1 MPLHEANLRTLRQ
14 TASNDFWPLR
24 QDSFPCITRTFS
36 AERVN
41 LLAPRK
47 LLKLLYQLTLRDVR
61 ARFSESILGS
71 VWLLLSP
78 LVQLGVFTIVFGQL
92 LPRPVGADRSASYGC
107 FLALG
112 LWPWLMFSDAI
123 LQGSAAISKNANMV
137 KKIAFPRTALV
148 HAAVTGAFLIHGSGF
163 LAVLVVLTLAG
174 QPISASGL
182 LSTMAYLICLYGI
195 ALGAAALFGGLQT
208 AIRDIDHALPS
219 GLTLLYFL
227 TPNSL
232 PLRNHA
238 RAVQSVA
245 CAQPHCPVNF
255 RRAGQF
261 SQSWRNSNGDAR
273 LSLGCRRFHARH
285 RPCRVLAPGALFR
298 RLPVVAGNH
307 GQPD

>member
-1 MPLHEANLRTLRQ
+1 MRSPSLVQ
-14 TASNDFWPLR
+14 KG
-24 QDSFPCITRTFS
+24 Q
-36 AERVN
+36 

-47 LLKLLYQLTLRDVR
+47 YLKLLYKLTLRDVR
-61 ARFSESILGS
+61 ARFSESVLGS

-78 LVQLGVFTIVFGQL
+78 LVQLGVFTLVFGQL
-92 LPRPVGADRSASYGC
+92 LPRPVGTDRPASYGC

-123 LQGSAAISKNANMV
+123 LHGSAAISKNANMV

-163 LAVLVVLTLAG
+163 LAVLAVLTLTG

-182 LSTMAYLICLYGI
+182 ISAMAYLVCLYGI

-227 TPNSL
+227 TPILYPSEIMPAQFKAWLALNPIA
-232 PLRNHA
+232 PLISGVRDSFLNHGGIQTEFVVYPLVA
-238 RAVQSVA
+238 AGFMLVIGHAV
-245 CAQPHCPVNF
+245 F
-255 RRAGQF
+255 LR
-261 SQSWRNSNGDAR
+261 
-273 LSLGCRRFHARH
+273 
-285 RPCRVLAPGALFR
+285 LAPHFDDYL
-298 RLPVVAGNH
+298 
-307 GQPD
+307 